1 MTFYGFCTDEIF
13 PHLSYNQLMTTRE
26 NVFDVLSR
34 SEGEAVSGE
43 KLAEICGVSRAA
55 IWKAVKSLREEGFII
70 EGTTNGGYVYN
81 GESDVLSAEAVK
93 TFLASAYPNL
103 NSASVEC
110 FKTID
115 STNTYAKK
123 LLADGDRLKLDKRI
137 IVAESQTQG
146 RGRLG
151 RTFCSPEKT
160 GIYLTMI
167 HIPKEFN
174 ADPAKITASAAVAV
188 CRAVQ
193 RLFKVEPK
201 IKWIND
207 IYLDGKKIAGI
218 LTEGFINFETSAI
231 DAAVIG
237 IGINIS
243 GGSSQFPKDVAKVAG
258 SILQDEKAPVTRS
271 QLAAEVSGEVLSILD
286 EDPKAVMR
294 EYQSLSFLI
303 GKTVKVHPVI
313 DSAAGVYEA
322 KVTGIDDDA
331 RLLVKLQDG
340 TTKALLSGEV
350 SLHQD

>member
-70 EGTTNGGYVYN
+70 EGTTNGGYVYK
-81 GESDVLSAEAVK
+81 GESDILTAEALKAVLVSSYPN
-93 TFLASAYPNL
+93 LASAT
-103 NSASVEC
+103 VEC

-115 STNTYAKK
+115 STLTHAKR
-123 LLADGDRLKLDKRI
+123 LLADGDMLKLDNHI

-160 GIYLTMI
+160 GIYLTVI
-167 HIPKEFN
+167 HIPKEHN
-174 ADPAKITASAAVAV
+174 ADPAKITAFAAVAV
-188 CRAVQ
+188 CRVIQ
-193 RLFKVEPK
+193 RLYNVEPK

-207 IYLDGKKIAGI
+207 IYLNGKKIVGI

-231 DAAVIG
+231 DAASIG
-237 IGINIS
+237 IGINIT
-243 GGSSQFPKDVAKVAG
+243 GGSSQFPEDVAKVAG
-258 SILQDEKAPVTRS
+258 SILQDGESAVSRS
-271 QLAAEVSGEVLSILD
+271 QLAAEVAGEVLSIFG
-286 EDPKAVMR
+286 ENPKAVMR
-294 EYQSLSFLI
+294 EYQALSFLV
-303 GKTVKVHPVI
+303 GQTVKVHPVI

-322 KVTGIDDDA
+322 TVTGIDDDA